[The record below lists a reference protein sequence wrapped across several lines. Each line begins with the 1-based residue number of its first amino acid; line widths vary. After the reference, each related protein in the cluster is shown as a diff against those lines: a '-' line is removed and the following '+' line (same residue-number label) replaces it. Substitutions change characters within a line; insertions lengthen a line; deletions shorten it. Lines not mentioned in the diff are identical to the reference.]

1 MCACNLSS
9 YSMAARAEAGAEV
22 RAEAGAEAR
31 ALQQRAGLA
40 AWAAT
45 LHLPGTERLHQAST
59 RCLCVPGA
67 TARGTH
73 PPSVHA

>member
-9 YSMAARAEAGAEV
+9 YSTAARAEAGAEV
-22 RAEAGAEAR
+22 GAEVRAEAR
-31 ALQQRAGLA
+31 ALQQCAGLA

-67 TARGTH
+67 TAPSMH